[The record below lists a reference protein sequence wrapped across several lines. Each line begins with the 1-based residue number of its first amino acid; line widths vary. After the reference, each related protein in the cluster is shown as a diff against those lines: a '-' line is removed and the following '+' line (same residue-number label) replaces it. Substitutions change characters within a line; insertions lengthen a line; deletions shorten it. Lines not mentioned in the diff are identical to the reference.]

1 MGGFKN
7 LSDMRIP
14 VLLTLFPALVYAAG
28 LLSGC
33 GTRSVEPLIE
43 GVPDD
48 AVAVK
53 VVDLASLLKEAGC
66 EVAVSDGITSPC
78 ASMVVS
84 LVART

>member
-1 MGGFKN
+1 MVWGGFKN

-14 VLLTLFPALVYAAG
+14 VLLTLVPALVYAAG

-53 VVDLASLLKEAGC
+53 IGRAHV
-66 EVAVSDGITSPC
+66 
-78 ASMVVS
+78 
-84 LVART
+84 